1 MSNLHNY
8 YNKNN
13 RKVRISLKIVIA
25 PDSFKE
31 SMTAY
36 EAAVAMENG
45 VRRVVPDAEV
55 YKVPIADGGEG
66 TVQALIDTLGGEKI
80 MTKITGPLG
89 EPIDCHYGVLN
100 NETAVIEVAAAC
112 GLDIIPT
119 DKRNPMQTTSYGVG
133 ELIIHALDKGIRR
146 FIIGLGGSGTNDGGI
161 GMAQALGI
169 RMTDKTGRAVR
180 FGGEGLMT
188 MHHISTEPMDSR
200 IQECVFDIAS
210 DVTNPLLGKEGG
222 TYIYGPQKG
231 ANDEMVLELDE
242 AMAYY
247 ADIIERDVGVEITH
261 KEGAGA
267 AGGLGGACLAFL
279 QATVHPGI
287 EMVARLTGLADV
299 VEGTQLVLTG
309 DGKMDHQTSYGKAIT
324 GVAEIARYY
333 DVPVVA
339 LTGANLVD
347 DPTIYDHGIDAIFS
361 LQNEPMSLAYAM
373 ENGIPLTERI
383 AENVLRLFVR
393 TFT

>member
-1 MSNLHNY
+1 M
-8 YNKNN
+8 
-13 RKVRISLKIVIA
+13 RISLKIVIA

-36 EAAVAMENG
+36 EAAVAMEKG
-45 VRRVVPDAEV
+45 VRRIVPDAEV
-55 YKVPIADGGEG
+55 HKVPIADGGEG
-66 TVQALIDTLGGEKI
+66 TVQALIDALGGERI
-80 MTKITGPLG
+80 TTKITGPLG

-100 NETAVIEVAAAC
+100 NETAIIEVAAAC
-112 GLDIIPT
+112 GLDIIPP

-133 ELIIHALDKGIRR
+133 ELIIHALDKGMRR

-161 GMAQALGI
+161 GMAQALGVKI
-169 RMTDKTGRAVR
+169 TDKTGRPVR

-188 MHHISTEPMDSR
+188 ANHISMEQVDAR
-200 IQECVFDIAS
+200 IRDCVFDIAS
-210 DVTNPLLGKEGG
+210 DVTNCLLGKEGG

-231 ANDEMVLELDE
+231 ADHEMVLELDE

-247 ADIIERDVGVEITH
+247 ADIIERDVGVEVIH

-267 AGGLGGACLAFL
+267 AGGIGAACLAFL
-279 QATVHPGI
+279 QATIHPGI

-299 VEGTQLVLTG
+299 VEGAQLVLTG
-309 DGKMDHQTSYGKAIT
+309 EGKMDNQTSFGKAVT
-324 GVAEIARYY
+324 GVSEIAHHC

-347 DPTIYDHGIDAIFS
+347 DDAIYDQGIDAIFT
-361 LQNEPMSLAYAM
+361 LQNEPMSLEHAM
-373 ENGIPLTERI
+373 ENGILLTERI
-383 AENVLRLFVR
+383 TENVLRFFVR

>member
-1 MSNLHNY
+1 
-8 YNKNN
+8 
-13 RKVRISLKIVIA
+13 
-25 PDSFKE
+25 
-31 SMTAY
+31 MTAY
-36 EAAVAMENG
+36 EAAVAMEKG
-45 VRRVVPDAEV
+45 VRRIVPHAEV

-66 TVQALIDTLGGEKI
+66 TVQALIDTLGGEKVT
-80 MTKITGPLG
+80 TKITGPLG

-100 NETAVIEVAAAC
+100 NETAIIEVAAAC

-161 GMAQALGI
+161 GMAQALGVKI
-169 RMTDKTGRAVR
+169 TDRTRRPVR

-188 MHHISTEPMDSR
+188 ANHISMEQADAR
-200 IQECVFDIAS
+200 IQDCVFDIAS
-210 DVTNPLLGKEGG
+210 DVTNSLLGKEGG

-231 ANDEMVLELDE
+231 ADHEMVLEVDE
-242 AMAYY
+242 AMVYY
-247 ADIIERDVGVEITH
+247 ADIIQRDVGVEVIY

-267 AGGLGGACLAFL
+267 AGGIGAACFAFL
-279 QATVHPGI
+279 QATIHPGI

-299 VEGTQLVLTG
+299 VEGAQLVLTG
-309 DGKMDHQTSYGKAIT
+309 EGKMDNQTSFGKAVT
-324 GVAEIARYY
+324 GVAEIAQHC

-347 DPTIYDHGIDAIFS
+347 DDVIYDQGIDAIFT
-361 LQNEPMSLAYAM
+361 LQKDRKS
-373 ENGIPLTERI
+373 T
-383 AENVLRLFVR
+383 RLNSSH
-393 TFT
+393 